1 MGIGYESGFLN
12 LNIWSFTGWI
22 CFCLA
27 FETLRL
33 LFLFSL
39 PSAPPFSPGSSLP
52 GRDWPLQPP
61 EPTETRRFT
70 S

>member
-39 PSAPPFSPGSSLP
+39 PSAPPLLPRFLSP
-52 GRDWPLQPP
+52 W
-61 EPTETRRFT
+61 T
-70 S
+70 